1 MSRFQRSLSKLILT
15 LLIICWQP
23 LASCQSP
30 QKPIIIDTDMASEDW
45 LGMIYLLSS
54 PQADV
59 KAITVSGTGEAH
71 CGPGVKNA
79 LKLVNTL
86 KHDYIPVSC
95 GREQP
100 GYFGHRFPAT
110 WRVAMDLF
118 LPVELYGPIGTPY
131 HQSAAQLMIDSI
143 KMQKAKSTLVVLGPL
158 TNLADAIAKD
168 PSIIPMIE
176 KVFVMGGALEV
187 PGNIH
192 TVTDIPNEVAEWNL
206 FVDPVSAQFVFQSG
220 VKITLVPLDATRHV
234 PINPA
239 FIQTLKA
246 QPLSPNGMLFTRV
259 IDLFSDEINSQ
270 QWHFWDTLTSVAA
283 LHPEVLTTQ
292 NQTIG
297 VKISP
302 TTLAGQTVNQPGTR
316 SIDVAVNTNTKQFEK
331 LLFDSLKEQSIQS

>member
-1 MSRFQRSLSKLILT
+1 MARFHKPLSKIFLT
-15 LLIICWQP
+15 LLIICWQS
-23 LASCQSP
+23 LASCQP
-30 QKPIIIDTDMASEDW
+30 PKKPIIIDTDMASEDW

-86 KHDYIPVSC
+86 KHHYIPVSC
-95 GREQP
+95 GREHP
-100 GYFGHRFPAT
+100 GFFGHRFPAT
-110 WRVAMDLF
+110 WRIAMDLF

-131 HQSAAQLMIDSI
+131 HHSAAKLIIDTI
-143 KMQKAKSTLVVLGPL
+143 KTQKERSTLVVLGPL

-176 KVFVMGGALEV
+176 RVFVMGGALEV

-192 TVTDIPNEVAEWNL
+192 TVTEIPNEVAEWNL
-206 FVDPVSAQFVFQSG
+206 FVDPVSAQVVFQSG
-220 VKITLVPLDATRHV
+220 VKITLVPLDATQHV
-234 PINPA
+234 PINQA
-239 FIQTLKA
+239 FIQALKEY
-246 QPLSPNGMLFTRV
+246 PLSPNGMLFARV
-259 IDLFSDEINSQ
+259 IDLFTDEINSQ

-283 LHPEVLTTQ
+283 LHPEVLTIQSQ
-292 NQTIG
+292 NIG

-302 TTLAGQTVNQPGTR
+302 TTFAGQTVKQPGTQ
-316 SIDVAVNTNTKQFEK
+316 SIDVAVNTSKKQFEQ
-331 LLFDSLKEQSIQS
+331 LLFDNLKEQYL

>member
-1 MSRFQRSLSKLILT
+1 MSRIQRSFSKLILT
-15 LLIICWQP
+15 LFIICWQP
-23 LASCQSP
+23 LASCHSP

-86 KHDYIPVSC
+86 KHHYVPVSC
-95 GREQP
+95 GREHP
-100 GYFGHRFPAT
+100 GFFGHHFPAT

-143 KMQKAKSTLVVLGPL
+143 KMQKDKSTIVVLGPL

-168 PSIIPMIE
+168 SGIIPMIE
-176 KVFVMGGALEV
+176 RVFVMGGALEV

-192 TVTDIPNEVAEWNL
+192 TVTEIPNEVAEWNL
-206 FVDPVSAQFVFQSG
+206 FADPVSAQAVFQSG

-234 PINPA
+234 PINA
-239 FIQTLKA
+239 EFVQALKA
-246 QPLSPNGMLFTRV
+246 QPLSPNGMLFASV
-259 IDLFSDEINSQ
+259 IDLFTDEINAQ

-292 NQTIG
+292 NQTIA
-297 VKISP
+297 VKLTP
-302 TTLAGQTVNQPGTR
+302 TTLAGQTVKQPGTQE
-316 SIDVAVNTNTKQFEK
+316 INVAVNTNANQFER
-331 LLFDSLKEQSIQS
+331 LLLESLKEPSSQS